1 MSQVQQ
7 KPSEPTMA
15 NERSSSRDSVANE
28 RSSARD
34 SEFED
39 EVKHMVGRNTP
50 QEIYWTVKLHREGRP
65 LNLRSTMVKWDEA
78 IGRWH
83 HMEYDHKLV
92 ELFGHDGSKCCWRKV
107 LSYSGKPNGEDQGHW
122 VYAVCLRHMLSLC
135 PANDWRVVGT
145 EQLND
150 ESAGDI
156 LRAIWGLLYHREGR
170 INVYHHGGG
179 YLKDVVPESEIP
191 VMVLREYCRRMS
203 RVVMLLVDLWPRY
216 LREDERPS
224 STSMAETLI

>member
-7 KPSEPTMA
+7 KSSEPTMA

-28 RSSARD
+28 RFSSRD

-39 EVKHMVGRNTP
+39 RVKRMVGRNTP

-83 HMEYDHKLV
+83 HMEDDHKLV

-107 LSYSGKPNGEDQGHW
+107 LSYSGKPNGEDQGNW
-122 VYAVCLRHMLSLC
+122 VYAVCLRHMLCLC
-135 PANDWRVVGT
+135 TPNDWRYVGT
-145 EQLND
+145 QHLND
-150 ESAGDI
+150 DSAGDV
-156 LRAIWGLLYHREGR
+156 LRAIWGLLYHRQCR
-170 INVYHHGGG
+170 ISVLHCGE
-179 YLKDVVPESEIP
+179 YLADGVPESEIP
-191 VMVLREYCRRMS
+191 TKVLQEYCCRMT
-203 RVVMLLVDLWPRY
+203 RVVMLLVDMWPRY
-216 LREDERPS
+216 FREDERPTS
-224 STSMAETLI
+224 KSMAADLI